1 MSRLVLA
8 VLILVL
14 AAAAAASAAPHPRQ
28 SGGTTPGEAP
38 GSGSTGAGAR
48 ENPCVGEGAEDLRC
62 PDLRM
67 GAPTDLYAQVG
78 GRRTV
83 LRAANRLQNVG
94 KGPMELRGRRKR
106 PLRAFRM
113 AVTQAIRKSG
123 GRYLLRKTDGELF
136 FKAIP
141 GQYRYWKFVDA
152 ASLEIWSLD
161 DDGKP
166 AKMVRRSPKQV
177 YCLRDLLRMADPPRG
192 TPRGQV
198 YPVCNQDPDKRR
210 VTLGTSVGWVD
221 RYPAQYYQQY
231 VDVTGL
237 KGRFAYVM
245 TADPKNHLAESDE
258 ENNSSSVIVNL
269 PPRREGYLP
278 GY

>member
-1 MSRLVLA
+1 MPRLVLA

-14 AAAAAASAAPHPRQ
+14 AAAAGASAAPHPRQ
-28 SGGTTPGEAP
+28 SGGTAPGEAP
-38 GSGSTGAGAR
+38 GSGSMGAGAT
-48 ENPCVGEGAEDLRC
+48 ENPCDGEGAADLRC

-67 GAPTDLYAQVG
+67 GDPTDLYAQVG

-83 LRAANRLQNVG
+83 LRAANRIQNVG
-94 KGPMELRGRRKR
+94 EGPMELRGRRKR

-113 AVTQAIRKSG
+113 DVTQAIRKSG
-123 GRYLLRKTDGELF
+123 GGYLLRKTDGELF
-136 FKAIP
+136 FKPIP

-161 DDGKP
+161 DAGKP

-198 YPVCNQDPDKRR
+198 YPACNQDPDKRR

-245 TADPKNHLAESDE
+245 TADPKNRLAESDE
-258 ENNSSSVIVNL
+258 DNNSSSVTVTL
-269 PPRREGYLP
+269 PPRREGYVP

>member
-1 MSRLVLA
+1 MPRLVLA

-14 AAAAAASAAPHPRQ
+14 AAAAGASAAPHPRQ
-28 SGGTTPGEAP
+28 SGGTDPGKTPGA
-38 GSGSTGAGAR
+38 GGGGGAD
-48 ENPCVGEGAEDLRC
+48 NPCVGEGAEELKC

-94 KGPMELRGRRKR
+94 EGPVELRGRRKR

-113 AVTQAIRKSG
+113 DVTQAIRKSG
-123 GRYLLRKTDGELF
+123 RGYLLRKTDGELF
-136 FKAIP
+136 FKPIP

-161 DDGKP
+161 DEGKP
-166 AKMVRRSPKQV
+166 EKMVRRSPKQV

-192 TPRGQV
+192 APRGQV
-198 YPVCNQDPDKRR
+198 YPACNQDPDKGR

-258 ENNSSSVIVNL
+258 DNNSSSAIVTL